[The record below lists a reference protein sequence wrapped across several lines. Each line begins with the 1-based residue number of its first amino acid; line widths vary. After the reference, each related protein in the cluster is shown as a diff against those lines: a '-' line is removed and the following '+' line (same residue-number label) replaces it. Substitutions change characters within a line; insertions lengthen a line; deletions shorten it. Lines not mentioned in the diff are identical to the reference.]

1 MCFIFFQLEE
11 IKSKKQTIT
20 ILQKARKQ
28 PQISKHEKHSIT
40 KVRQRFFLSTSFCE
54 CVREC
59 FFICELSSHF
69 IISRYHFKGLMVST
83 WNFFDTFLPLSNFV
97 IQNDTN
103 IPIETSDW
111 NTKTDVNNQRQP
123 NDRWHW
129 HDDTLSGIW
138 QFFFLCFVIFALESV
153 VLDLSLLLLR
163 FASFDFCGFFLDF
176 NRFVFPFLFRLFPD
190 DSISIH
196 TCFSILGI

>member
-1 MCFIFFQLEE
+1 MRTCIVIGEKWNLNTHFVIIPSEGEFLLYFNVYVFIFFQLEE

-69 IISRYHFKGLMVST
+69 IISIISKVLWYQQRWFNVKFFRHFFCHFLISWDKMTL
-83 WNFFDTFLPLSNFV
+83 TFQLKH
-97 IQNDTN
+97 
-103 IPIETSDW
+103 PI
-111 NTKTDVNNQRQP
+111 VLQRP
-123 NDRWHW
+123 
-129 HDDTLSGIW
+129 T
-138 QFFFLCFVIFALESV
+138 
-153 VLDLSLLLLR
+153 
-163 FASFDFCGFFLDF
+163 
-176 NRFVFPFLFRLFPD
+176 
-190 DSISIH
+190 
-196 TCFSILGI
+196 